1 MAETDEAIR
10 PVAVKENFTKLL
22 LTLTE
27 QSFIIGIVAERM
39 KATMRRK
46 DENKKEAIF
55 EATISL
61 LNEIG
66 FYQISMSKI
75 AKRAGV
81 SVATIYV
88 YFEDKDDMIRK
99 LYLDVKN
106 KFSAFS
112 IQDLDEK
119 KSVQQ
124 NIEHIMRRALDF
136 IVKHKDHFLFLE
148 QFSNSPLVQNLNV
161 ENSVKALGVFVS
173 IIERGKKEGVLKQID
188 SVLLII
194 FCHYPVTELA
204 KSYFKGVI
212 ELTDT
217 IIQSAIDMSWEAIRA

>member
-1 MAETDEAIR
+1 
-10 PVAVKENFTKLL
+10 
-22 LTLTE
+22 
-27 QSFIIGIVAERM
+27 
-39 KATMRRK
+39 MRRK
-46 DENKKEAIF
+46 DDNKKEAIF

-106 KFSAFS
+106 KFVSFA

-119 KSVQQ
+119 KSTEQ
-124 NIEHIMRRALDF
+124 NVEYFIRKMLDF
-136 IVKHKDHFLFLE
+136 ILKHKEYFLFIE
-148 QFSNSPLVQNLNV
+148 QFLNSPLVKNLSIE
-161 ENSVKALGVFVS
+161 EN
-173 IIERGKKEGVLKQID
+173 IEDIGAFYKIFEKGKKDGVLKQVD
-188 SVLLII
+188 DALLMS
-194 FCHYPVTELA
+194 FCYYPVVQLA
-204 KSYFKGVI
+204 KAYFNGSI
-212 ELTDT
+212 ELSETVIKA
-217 IIQSAIDMSWEAIRA
+217 IILMGWDAIRA